1 MQMELAPTIVRPTPD
16 PLPFNAVSFAY
27 LHNERDRQGRQQLA
41 VYNRMMQDIV
51 SELARV
57 KGYLNASYA
66 PLIANARQSVLD
78 ALNQLGVPLDASS
91 SSESEILNNI
101 NTVGQLLDQH
111 HRELASL
118 SSEATA
124 FSAGDVLTLEATD
137 IKAATLSRVPRH
149 WKAWAAFPEAE
160 QSLYQRSY
168 NAALQARVTGEAIKA
183 LQEHLAHL
191 QANLERARRR
201 EAIAAQAAEVA
212 RQASQQLTQKA
223 EELKAQLTT
232 LSSHI
237 ALQAQPAKQAVQD
250 LAERIFQEIEALTML
265 SHRKINQQEVDQLH
279 QALRAQAA
287 MIVANL
293 TGAVDQLMV
302 ETSALLNAR
311 QQTIDQALG
320 ETINRLH
327 GQLGEATA
335 QLQNGAAHESAETI
349 GQHFWQISASISTGI
364 ETQLLQSSTLSDT
377 KSKEVL
383 AAVNAAVGTAN
394 AQLQALPGIAQKSI
408 VQALNT
414 FRFAGAASVGL
425 AVPGQ
430 GAVPLAETAVSALR
444 QTVAQAV
451 TSLGKVAMVASGG
464 AVATG
469 VAALFYSS
477 STASEEQD
485 QPRSHIRFGFSI
497 DAREIGFS
505 SEAVVPIATAAEGKI
520 ELPYRL
526 TYARR
531 GDSRPHVLMV
541 RPDGERASR
550 SISVRRATL
559 DSQTGR
565 YSVDVA
571 MPGSS
576 TGGLPV
582 TLTWTPAKSP
592 APSSPT
598 TTPIAPPLQPTYT
611 GVELEPL
618 EVNVEAYPGLLPDG
632 NDLIVTFP
640 AEAGLDPLYIV
651 FNAHHYHPAPND
663 LIAFPDAKRVK
674 GKSSVQ
680 GGGKTRKRW
689 KDGKGRIYEW
699 DSMHGRVEIYDKQGK
714 HMGEFD
720 PVSGHQTKPAT
731 PGRKTPKSK

>member
-1 MQMELAPTIVRPTPD
+1 
-16 PLPFNAVSFAY
+16 
-27 LHNERDRQGRQQLA
+27 
-41 VYNRMMQDIV
+41 
-51 SELARV
+51 
-57 KGYLNASYA
+57 
-66 PLIANARQSVLD
+66 
-78 ALNQLGVPLDASS
+78 
-91 SSESEILNNI
+91 
-101 NTVGQLLDQH
+101 
-111 HRELASL
+111 
-118 SSEATA
+118 
-124 FSAGDVLTLEATD
+124 
-137 IKAATLSRVPRH
+137 
-149 WKAWAAFPEAE
+149 
-160 QSLYQRSY
+160 
-168 NAALQARVTGEAIKA
+168 
-183 LQEHLAHL
+183 
-191 QANLERARRR
+191 
-201 EAIAAQAAEVA
+201 
-212 RQASQQLTQKA
+212 
-223 EELKAQLTT
+223 
-232 LSSHI
+232 
-237 ALQAQPAKQAVQD
+237 
-250 LAERIFQEIEALTML
+250 
-265 SHRKINQQEVDQLH
+265 
-279 QALRAQAA
+279 

-364 ETQLLQSSTLSDT
+364 EAQLLQSSTLSDT

-414 FRFAGAASVGL
+414 L
-425 AVPGQ
+425 
-430 GAVPLAETAVSALR
+430 
-444 QTVAQAV
+444 
-451 TSLGKVAMVASGG
+451 
-464 AVATG
+464 
-469 VAALFYSS
+469 
-477 STASEEQD
+477 
-485 QPRSHIRFGFSI
+485 
-497 DAREIGFS
+497 
-505 SEAVVPIATAAEGKI
+505 AAEGKV

-651 FNAHHYHPAPND
+651 FNAHHYHPAPM
-663 LIAFPDAKRVK
+663 I
-674 GKSSVQ
+674 
-680 GGGKTRKRW
+680 
-689 KDGKGRIYEW
+689 
-699 DSMHGRVEIYDKQGK
+699 
-714 HMGEFD
+714 
-720 PVSGHQTKPAT
+720 
-731 PGRKTPKSK
+731 